1 MFEWTFEN
9 AILLYTLGSRVISL
23 LRVCNSY
30 WRFISD
36 PRGLEVRGDGGRP
49 RPAVA
54 FLPRHHHRHCRHP
67 HGRSPHLRVCRSGP
81 HHRHLPGKVKKRQPM
96 PKFSTSEFRKVF
108 NGDDGFSRLTI
119 WSKTQWSGFWQPLG
133 GGLLEKPWDLV
144 AFQQANS
151 TLWVL
156 CCQPLLAV
164 EWGAGLCKY

>member
-1 MFEWTFEN
+1 MHFF
-9 AILLYTLGSRVISL
+9 YTLVSRVISL

-30 WRFISD
+30 WRFFSD
-36 PRGLEVRGDGGRP
+36 PRGLEIRGDGGGP
-49 RPAVA
+49 SPALA
-54 FLPRHHHRHCRHP
+54 FLPGHHHRHRRHP

-133 GGLLEKPWDLV
+133 GRLLEKK
-144 AFQQANS
+144 
-151 TLWVL
+151 TLGFGRFSRSQLDAVGAVL
-156 CCQPLLAV
+156 PATPCSGMRGRIV
-164 EWGAGLCKY
+164 